1 MKKSLLL
8 IPIFVAALLL
18 CAPVGARAQGA
29 GRGPD
34 QTVVRD
40 PEMEK
45 DSMHNLEVAQQYFKL
60 KKAYLAALKR
70 CEEIIA
76 GNPTFSRIDEVLYIA
91 GVSSLRLAEGKG
103 KQKQL
108 PPEIT
113 PDKLRAD
120 AREYLSQIFYNYPD
134 SKFRKDAE
142 KELRALGGPK
152 PKSELQPSSGN

>member
-1 MKKSLLL
+1 MKKIVLLFSC
-8 IPIFVAALLL
+8 FVVMLVLS
-18 CAPVGARAQGA
+18 APMARAQGA

-34 QTVVRD
+34 VMRD

-45 DSMHNLEVAQQYFKL
+45 DSMHNLEVARQYFKL

-70 CEEIIA
+70 CEEVIA
-76 GNPTFSRIDEVLYIA
+76 GNPTFSHLDEVLYIA

-108 PPEIT
+108 PT
-113 PDKLRAD
+113 DTNAAKLRGE
-120 AREYLSQIFYNYPD
+120 ARDYLSQLIYNYPD
-134 SKFRKDAE
+134 SSFRKDAE

-152 PKSELQPSSGN
+152 PKSELQPSGD